1 LKGGFPAFKLSGF
14 PALRLF
20 MRITLNGDPHD
31 LPAPLTVGQLLEQ
44 LKIDPRVVAVEVDRV
59 IVKRDRYGRHVIADG
74 AEVEIV
80 TFVGGGCR

>member
-1 LKGGFPAFKLSGF
+1 
-14 PALRLF
+14 

-31 LPAPLTVGQLLEQ
+31 LPAPVTVRQLLEQ
-44 LKIDPRVVAVEVDRV
+44 LNIDPRIVAVEVDRV
-59 IVKRDRYGRHVIADG
+59 VVKRDRYAGTVIADG